1 MSPRVETLRTKSF
14 WKKILAFARLF
25 CQVIYGRIHFVVPKR
40 GKKER
45 GLLVVISGPSGVGKS
60 TVVRRLSQTYSE
72 LKQSISYTTRPS
84 RPGEIQGV
92 HYHFIRQEEF
102 DRKVKKKEILE
113 WAKVHGFYYG
123 TPRKTIEDELG
134 KGEVV
139 VLEVDVQGAAS
150 IKDVIENRRLR
161 AAAVFIFLI
170 PPSVDILAF
179 RLKKRKTE
187 EVEMVNYRLRA
198 AIAELQV
205 MEKYDYIVVNDKV
218 ESAADKIKAII
229 NVEKERTLLN

>member
-1 MSPRVETLRTKSF
+1 MP
-14 WKKILAFARLF
+14 KKA
-25 CQVIYGRIHFVVPKR
+25 KR
-40 GKKER
+40 KR

-60 TVVRRLSQTYSE
+60 TVVRRLFKINPGLS
-72 LKQSISYTTRPS
+72 LSISSTTRPP
-84 RPGEIQGV
+84 RPGEEHGR
-92 HYHFIRQEEF
+92 HYFFITQEEF
-102 DRKVKKKEILE
+102 DLRVKQDQFLE
-113 WAKVHGFYYG
+113 WAKVHGCYYG
-123 TPRKTIEDELG
+123 TPRKFIEAELN
-134 KGEVV
+134 KGQVV
-139 VLEVDVQGAAS
+139 ILEVDVQGAAS
-150 IKDVIENRRLR
+150 IKRFVEEGKLK

-187 EVEMVNYRLRA
+187 DEELVNYRLRA

-218 ESAADKIKAII
+218 ESAAEKIKAII

>member
-1 MSPRVETLRTKSF
+1 M
-14 WKKILAFARLF
+14 
-25 CQVIYGRIHFVVPKR
+25 PKR
-40 GKKER
+40 AKRRR

-60 TVVRRLSQTYSE
+60 TVVRRL
-72 LKQSISYTTRPS
+72 LKIYPEIKVSVSATTRSP
-84 RPGEIQGV
+84 RPGEV
-92 HYHFIRQEEF
+92 HGEHYYFITQEEF
-102 DRKVKKKEILE
+102 DARVKQNQFLE
-113 WAKVHGFYYG
+113 WAKVHGSYYG
-123 TPRKTIEDELG
+123 TPRQFVEERLA

-150 IKDVIENRRLR
+150 IKRIVEAGELK
-161 AAAVFIFLI
+161 ASAVFVFLI

-187 EVEMVNYRLRA
+187 EEEVMNYRLRA

-218 ESAADKIKAII
+218 ESAASKIAAII

>member
-1 MSPRVETLRTKSF
+1 M
-14 WKKILAFARLF
+14 
-25 CQVIYGRIHFVVPKR
+25 PKR
-40 GKKER
+40 AKRKR

-60 TVVRRLSQTYSE
+60 TVVRRLFKLYPE
-72 LKQSISYTTRPS
+72 LKMSISSTTRPP
-84 RPGEIQGV
+84 RPGEV
-92 HYHFIRQEEF
+92 HGQHYFFITQEEF
-102 DRKVKKKEILE
+102 DLRVRQSQFLE
-113 WAKVHGFYYG
+113 WAKVHGCYYG
-123 TPRKTIEDELG
+123 TPRKYIEGELA

-139 VLEVDVQGAAS
+139 VLEVDVQGASS
-150 IKDVIENRRLR
+150 IKRLVEEGGLK
-161 AAAVFIFLI
+161 AAAVFVFLI

-187 EVEMVNYRLRA
+187 DEELVNYRLRA

-229 NVEKERTLLN
+229 NVEKERTLIN

>member
-1 MSPRVETLRTKSF
+1 MLEKM
-14 WKKILAFARLF
+14 
-25 CQVIYGRIHFVVPKR
+25 PKR
-40 GKKER
+40 ARRKH

-60 TVVRRLSQTYSE
+60 TVVRRLLRIHPE
-72 LKQSISYTTRPS
+72 LKMSISSTTRPP
-84 RPGEIQGV
+84 RPGEV
-92 HYHFIRQEEF
+92 HGQHYFFITQEEF
-102 DRKVKKKEILE
+102 DLRVKQSKFLE
-113 WAKVHGFYYG
+113 WAKVHGCYYG
-123 TPRKTIEDELG
+123 TPRQYIEHELD

-150 IKDVIENRRLR
+150 IKRIVQEGSLK

-187 EVEMVNYRLRA
+187 DEELVNYRLRA

>member
-1 MSPRVETLRTKSF
+1 MP
-14 WKKILAFARLF
+14 KKA
-25 CQVIYGRIHFVVPKR
+25 KR
-40 GKKER
+40 KR

-60 TVVRRLSQTYSE
+60 TVVRRLFKINPGLE
-72 LKQSISYTTRPS
+72 MSISSTTRPP
-84 RPGEIQGV
+84 RPGEEHGR
-92 HYHFIRQEEF
+92 HYFFITQEEF
-102 DRKVKKKEILE
+102 DQRVKQHQFLE
-113 WAKVHGFYYG
+113 WAKVHGCYYG
-123 TPRKTIEDELG
+123 TPRKFIDEELN
-134 KGEVV
+134 KGQVV
-139 VLEVDVQGAAS
+139 ILEVDVQGAAS
-150 IKDVIENRRLR
+150 IKRFVEEGKLK

-187 EVEMVNYRLRA
+187 DEELVNYRLRA

-218 ESAADKIKAII
+218 ESAAEKIKAII